1 MINGILKDNLR
12 KRKFHAIT
20 RLGPEDVKLIASV
33 AKSENNLKSQITW
46 LRTCPELHKEY
57 RKAVKVHDNLLV
69 KSPAE
74 QMKEGWVMLDQTVD
88 QSERVV
94 EDITKYFAEGRKRCP
109 AFQSKSELNAL
120 IFFWSY

>member
-12 KRKFHAIT
+12 NRTFHAIT
-20 RLGPEDVKLIASV
+20 RLRPEDVKLIASV

-57 RKAVKVHDNLLV
+57 RKAVKVHDNLLI
-69 KSPAE
+69 KSPAK
-74 QMKEGWVMLDQTVD
+74 QLKESWAMFDHTVD
-88 QSERVV
+88 ESERVV
-94 EDITKYFAEGRKRCP
+94 EDIAKYFAEGRKRCP

-120 IFFWSY
+120 IFIW